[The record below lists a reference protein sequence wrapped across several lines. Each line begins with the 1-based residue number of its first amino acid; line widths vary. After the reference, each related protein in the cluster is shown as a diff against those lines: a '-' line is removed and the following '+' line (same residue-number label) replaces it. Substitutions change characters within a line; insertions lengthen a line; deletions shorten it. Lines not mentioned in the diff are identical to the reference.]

1 MRLMNTH
8 LPKTAGYISFPMQ
21 ITIVILSL
29 LMTLILTAGCS
40 LLQSSENP
48 DITYIKADI
57 NRAADPSVTHDE
69 VVDEAQRSST
79 FGISFYQELTRSAG
93 SSPKNIIFS
102 PYSIR
107 TALAMTYVGAR
118 GTTEEEMRNTL
129 LYQLGQD
136 KTHKVLNVLDLYLTN
151 PEGTLPDLPDQRGH
165 GDQSD
170 FGDQITELRTANSI
184 WGCQGTSFSAPFL
197 DILARE
203 YGAGLRL
210 MDFRSQPEKSRQ
222 IINQWV
228 EEQTADKITDLLP
241 PLSITPETRMVLTNA
256 VYFKGAWA
264 ASFSRPKSYQ
274 PFHLSN
280 SETVYVPVMLRTAS
294 SGFAKGDGWKAV
306 DIAYKDGKFSMIII
320 LPEDPSE
327 GLSDIEKKLSSEW
340 YHSLQTRLKTEQVS
354 LTMPVFEFT
363 YEIGASELLA
373 DMGMP
378 AAFSSQADFSGMT
391 TEAALAISEV
401 QHKAFIRVDE
411 KGTEAAAATGVI
423 MVETSIPEPTVT
435 IIVNRP
441 FLFFIRETETGT
453 MLFAGRVT
461 DPR

>member
-1 MRLMNTH
+1 MNTH
-8 LPKTAGYISFPMQ
+8 LPKTAGYISHTMQ
-21 ITIVILSL
+21 IAVGILSL
-29 LMTLILTAGCS
+29 LMMLILTAGCS
-40 LLQSSENP
+40 LLQSSGNP

-57 NRAADPSVTHDE
+57 DRAADPSVTHDDIAE
-69 VVDEAQRSST
+69 EARRSST

-93 SSPKNIIFS
+93 SSSKNIIFS

-107 TALAMTYVGAR
+107 TALAMTYAGAR
-118 GTTEEEMRNTL
+118 GNTEEEMENTL

-136 KTHKVLNVLDLYLTN
+136 KTHKALNVLDLYLTN
-151 PEGTLPDLPDQRGH
+151 PEGTLPEPANQKGH
-165 GDQSD
+165 GKQSD
-170 FGDQITELRTANSI
+170 SGIQITELRTANSI
-184 WGCQGTSFSAPFL
+184 WGSQGTSFSSPFL
-197 DILARE
+197 DILARQ

-222 IINQWV
+222 IINRWV

-241 PLSITPETRMVLTNA
+241 PLSITPDTRMVLTNA

-264 ASFSRPKSYQ
+264 EPFSRPKSYQ
-274 PFHLSN
+274 PFHLTD
-280 SETVYVPVMLRTAS
+280 SETILVPVMQRTAS
-294 SGFAKGDGWKAV
+294 SGYAKGDGWKAV

-320 LPEDPSE
+320 LPDDPS
-327 GLSDIEKKLSSEW
+327 GNLSDLEKELSSEW
-340 YHSLQTRLKTEQVS
+340 YYTLQNRLKTEQIS

-378 AAFSSQADFSGMT
+378 TAFSSQADFSGMT
-391 TEAALAISEV
+391 TDAALAISEV

-435 IIVNRP
+435 ITVNQP

-453 MLFAGRVT
+453 ILFAGRVT
-461 DPR
+461 DPG